1 MSNTIHVS
9 ASANGD
15 SANGSSSNPYLNIQ
29 DAINAAQNGD
39 TILVA
44 KGTYYENLRIK
55 DKSLNI
61 VSASGPDQ
69 TTIQAASTASVVY
82 YEGAIHEGT
91 LNGFSIA
98 GGAGYRGVYN
108 QYGGGIDV
116 ANIPAGSAMDIKNC
130 IVRDNNSGS
139 ITFGG
144 GLHIGGGGT
153 VNLTN
158 TLIRDN
164 YAWANGGAILVEGA
178 NLVMDACTVV
188 NNRSDYYNEQGGISA
203 AGNCDIQI
211 KNSIL
216 WDNQGS
222 QYGSFTS
229 GPGGIGKFT
238 FENTAVAGGVNI
250 QSGWGNTKT
259 RSYSTGSNFTS
270 DPVFS
275 GASDYSLSP
284 DSPFADAGS
293 DSAPLDP
300 DGSRAALGYRSIY
313 AEIAPSEIVYS
324 SVTYTLQAGEKH
336 LILTGDA
343 TIDGTGNELDNS
355 ITGNNAANFLDGQAG
370 NDTLQ
375 SGGGDDTLVGG
386 DGDDLLVVGGS
397 AGGSKYEVIQGNFTW
412 DEAKADAEARGGHL
426 VTVGSDEEWNKIKD
440 LLPMDSFI
448 WLGGSDQ
455 NAEGEWKWV
464 DETPWNYSNWA
475 PGEPNNDGGEN
486 YLLAYNGDHT
496 WNDGANS
503 PWWGGTPYVL
513 ETESASASS
522 SGDSSLSGGAGND
535 TLQGG
540 GGNDTLVGGD
550 GNDLLVVSNSAQQLE
565 LGGWATGDNN
575 FALYKGDING
585 NNLKLLA
592 TDSDQSWGTT
602 EPVETFNLNFGEYLY
617 AVVVEEGIGGPTG
630 LIADLGLVTTSD
642 LSKWSVSQG
651 AFSNVERGAFDL
663 PNESEIKSVISAG
676 NWSQTEMW
684 NSGCSDLGITGVETP
699 ATRFQTF
706 GVARFSPNFNE
717 SSDSNNNSLFGGA
730 GNDTLQG
737 ALGNDT
743 LDGGTG
749 ADSLVGGAGDDLY
762 VIDNA
767 ADTLTENANEGT
779 DTVRSSVSRTLAVNF
794 ENLELLG
801 AAAINGTGNASAN
814 ILTGNAAANQLN
826 GGAGADSMSGG
837 AGNDTYS
844 VDNAGDVIIEAAN
857 AGTDVVQSTGSYVLG
872 TNVENLILTGASAI
886 NGTGN
891 ALANAI
897 TGNAAANRI
906 SAGKGNDS
914 ILAGAGNDTLNAGV
928 GLDTVKGEAGSDLL
942 QIDWTSLVGATITR
956 TVRKDGAGATASF
969 SGSYTAKNSA
979 GAVLSSVTFDTIEN
993 LTLNGQAVD
1002 LNFAVAAPGV
1012 TIKRTSTATATTE
1025 QGGTVQYSVVLDKAP
1040 MENVAIAFSSTDLTE
1055 GKVNTPSLTFT
1066 PQNWSTP
1073 QTLTIQ
1079 GVDDYL
1085 NDGNVAYN
1093 ITGRITTDDLN
1104 YNRIVIKPI
1113 ALLNN
1118 DDGRDIDQT
1127 IYGTDDTDYLEG
1139 KDGNDRI
1146 YGKGGQDQLK
1156 GGIGNDRVYGQED
1169 DDRLFGEAGND
1180 QLYGGY
1186 DDDKLD
1192 GGIGNDFLFGE
1203 QGLDTLL
1210 GGDGNDYLDG
1220 GIENDSM
1227 VGGAGNDTYL
1237 VDSAGDKINDLG
1249 ATTDIDT
1256 VQVIQTINYTLP
1268 TNIENAAINA
1278 TGNANLT
1285 GNGLNNGLTGNSDK
1299 NILDGGVGND
1309 SLSGGLGADS
1319 LLGGVGNDALN
1330 GGAGNDTFQGG
1341 DGVDLADFAAAGV
1354 DMSIDLTT
1362 GRATGDGT
1370 DLLFNMENILAG
1382 EGDDKLNGN
1391 TGANDLDGGLGA
1403 DSLNGGAG
1411 NDTLSGCFYGSYGGR
1426 GEIDTIAGGAGNDIF
1441 QLGWASGRFYDDGNT
1456 ANAGRTDYVVI
1467 SDFTIG
1473 QDKLQLDGAAS
1484 GYYLAASG
1492 VSGVTGTGLWAEQ
1505 GTTDELIAIIRSANS
1520 TALNAANTVNTA
1532 LFV

>member
-9 ASANGD
+9 ASANAATG
-15 SANGSSSNPYLNIQ
+15 NGSSSNPYASIQ
-29 DAINAAQNGD
+29 SAIDAAQAGD
-39 TILVA
+39 TILVG
-44 KGTYYENLRIK
+44 KGTYYENLKIK

-69 TTIQAASTASVVY
+69 TTIQAASSASVVY
-82 YEGAIHEGT
+82 YEGAINGGT
-91 LNGFSIA
+91 LNGFSTA
-98 GGAGYRGVYN
+98 GGAGYRGGFN

-130 IVRDNNSGS
+130 IVRDNNSRS
-139 ITFGG
+139 TTFGG

-188 NNRSDYYNEQGGISA
+188 NNRSDYFNEQGGVSA

-229 GPGGIGKFT
+229 GPGGTGKFT
-238 FENTAVAGGVNI
+238 FENSAVAGGVNI
-250 QSGWGNTKT
+250 QSGWGNTLT
-259 RSYSTGSNFTS
+259 RSYSSGSNFTA
-270 DPVFS
+270 DPAFS
-275 GASDYSLSP
+275 GGTDYSLSP
-284 DSPFADAGS
+284 DSPYADAGS
-293 DSAPLDP
+293 STAPLDP

-313 AEIAPSEIVYS
+313 TEIVASEIVYS
-324 SVTYTLQAGEKH
+324 SVTYTLQTGEKH
-336 LILTGDA
+336 LILTGDSA
-343 TIDGTGNELDNS
+343 INGTGTALDNS

-375 SGGGDDTLVGG
+375 SGGGNDTLVGG
-386 DGDDLLVVGGS
+386 DGDDLLVVGGGS
-397 AGGSKYEVIQGNFTW
+397 GESKYEVVDGSFTW
-412 DEAKADAEARGGHL
+412 DAAKADAEARGGHL
-426 VTVGSDEEWNKIKD
+426 ATVGSEEEWNEIQAM
-440 LLPMDSFI
+440 LPDATGWAGAF
-448 WLGGSDQ
+448 WLGASDAEKEGS
-455 NAEGEWKWV
+455 WKWI
-464 DETPWNYSNWA
+464 DGTPWDFENWNY
-475 PGEPNNDGGEN
+475 GEPNGSYYEN
-486 YLLAYNGDHT
+486 YLHANGSDAQHRWNDIDNNGDPFIGYVFEGE
-496 WNDGANS
+496 NILS
-503 PWWGGTPYVL
+503 PTNN
-513 ETESASASS
+513 
-522 SGDSSLSGGAGND
+522 SLSGGAGND

-540 GGNDTLVGGD
+540 GGNDTLSGGD
-550 GNDLLVVSNSAQQLE
+550 GNDLITSGSGAGGSKYEVVQGSFTWEQAKADAESK
-565 LGGWATGDNN
+565 GGH
-575 FALYKGDING
+575 
-585 NNLKLLA
+585 LA
-592 TDSDQSWGTT
+592 TVGSEEEWDKIKPMLGTETTWLGASDFAQDGNWQWVDGTPWT
-602 EPVETFNLNFGEYLY
+602 
-617 AVVVEEGIGGPTG
+617 
-630 LIADLGLVTTSD
+630 
-642 LSKWSVSQG
+642 
-651 AFSNVERGAFDL
+651 FSNWNPGE
-663 PNESEIKSVISAG
+663 PNGGIYESYLMVWPEYFGSSR
-676 NWSQTEMW
+676 TW
-684 NSGCSDLGITGVETP
+684 NDTTPVSYTGYGCGYLLETETP
-699 ATRFQTF
+699 
-706 GVARFSPNFNE
+706 VAG
-717 SSDSNNNSLFGGA
+717 NNSLSGGT

-743 LDGGTG
+743 LDGGAG
-749 ADSLVGGAGDDLY
+749 VDSLQGGAGDDLY

-767 ADTLTENANEGT
+767 ADALTENANEGT

-801 AAAINGTGNASAN
+801 AAAINATGNASAN
-814 ILTGNAAANQLN
+814 LLTGNAAANQLN
-826 GGAGADSMSGG
+826 GGAGADTMSGG

-857 AGTDVVQSTGSYVLG
+857 AGTDVVQSAGSYVLG
-872 TNVENLILTGASAI
+872 SNVENLTLTGSAAI

-906 SAGKGNDS
+906 SAGAGSDS

-956 TVRKDGAGATASF
+956 SVRKDGAGATASF
-969 SGSYTAKNSA
+969 SGSYTAKNLA
-979 GAVLSSVTFDTIEN
+979 GQVLSSVTFDTIES

-1002 LNFAVAAPGV
+1002 LNLAVAAPGV

-1025 QGGTVQYSVVLDKAP
+1025 QGGLVQYSVVLDKAP

-1104 YNRIVIKPI
+1104 YNRIVIPVI
-1113 ALLNN
+1113 SLLNN
-1118 DDGRDIDQT
+1118 DDGRDLDQT

-1169 DDRLFGEAGND
+1169 DDRLFGESGND

-1186 DDDKLD
+1186 DDDTLD
-1192 GGIGNDFLFGE
+1192 GGADNDFLFGE

-1210 GGDGNDYLDG
+1210 GGAGNDYLDG

-1237 VDSAGDKINDLG
+1237 VDSVGDKINDLG
-1249 ATTDIDT
+1249 ATTDVDT

-1285 GNGLNNGLTGNSDK
+1285 GNTLNNGLTGNDGK
-1299 NILDGGVGND
+1299 NILDGGTGND
-1309 SLSGGLGADS
+1309 SLSGGAGADS
-1319 LLGGVGNDALN
+1319 LMGGVGNDAFE
-1330 GGAGNDTFQGG
+1330 GGLGNDTMRGG

-1354 DMSIDLTT
+1354 DMTIDLTT

-1370 DLLFNMENILAG
+1370 DILFDIENILAG
-1382 EGDDKLNGN
+1382 DGDDKLIGSA
-1391 TGANDLDGGLGA
+1391 GANDLDGGAGI

-1411 NDTLSGCFYGSYGGR
+1411 NDTLAGCFFGANGGR
-1426 GEIDTIAGGAGNDIF
+1426 GERDTLVGGAGNDIF
-1441 QLGWASGRFYDDGNT
+1441 QLGWSSGRFYDDGNT
-1456 ANAGRTDYVVI
+1456 ANAGRTDYI
-1467 SDFTIG
+1467 LITDFTVG
-1473 QDKLQLDGAAS
+1473 QDKLQLDGAAA

-1492 VSGVTGTGLWAEQ
+1492 VTGVSGTGLWAEQ

-1520 TALNAANTVNTA
+1520 TALNASNTVNMA
-1532 LFV
+1532 LLV

>member
-1 MSNTIHVS
+1 MPTTLHVS
-9 ASANGD
+9 TSAVASA
-15 SANGSSSNPYLNIQ
+15 ANGSSSNPYASIQ
-29 DAINAAQNGD
+29 AAIDAAQSGD
-39 TILVA
+39 TILVG
-44 KGTYYENLRIK
+44 KGTYFENLKIK

-69 TTIQAASTASVVY
+69 TTIQAASSASVVY
-82 YEGAIHEGT
+82 YEGAINGGT

-98 GGAGYRGVYN
+98 GGAGYRGSFN

-178 NLVMDACTVV
+178 NLVMDACTVL

-229 GPGGIGKFT
+229 GPGGTGKFT
-238 FENTAVAGGVNI
+238 FENSAVAGGVNI
-250 QSGWGNTKT
+250 QSGWGNTLT
-259 RSYSTGSNFTS
+259 RSYSIGSNFTA
-270 DPVFS
+270 DPAFS
-275 GASDYSLSP
+275 GGTDYSLSP
-284 DSPFADAGS
+284 DSPYADAGS
-293 DSAPLDP
+293 ASAPLDP

-313 AEIAPSEIVYS
+313 AEIVASEIVYS
-324 SVTYTLQAGEKH
+324 SVTYTLQTGEKH
-336 LILTGDA
+336 LILTGEA
-343 TIDGTGNELDNS
+343 TIDGTGTALDNS

-386 DGDDLLVVGGS
+386 EGDDLLVVGG
-397 AGGSKYEVIQGNFTW
+397 GSGETKYEIVQGDFTW
-412 DEAKADAEARGGHL
+412 EEAKTDAEARGGHL
-426 VTVGSDEEWNKIKD
+426 ATVGSEEAWNEIQGV
-440 LLPMDSFI
+440 LSEGVNF
-448 WLGGSDQ
+448 WLGATDLQ
-455 NAEGEWKWV
+455 VEGGWNWI
-464 DETPWNYSNWA
+464 DGTPWGFSNWQL
-475 PGEPNNDGGEN
+475 GEPNNARGMED
-486 YLLAYNGDHT
+486 YLMVYGNSEHT
-496 WNDGANS
+496 WNDDNTWTAQS
-503 PWWGGTPYVL
+503 YLLEKESGT
-513 ETESASASS
+513 T
-522 SGDSSLSGGAGND
+522 SGNNSLSGGAGND

-540 GGNDTLVGGD
+540 GGNDTLSGGD
-550 GNDLLVVSNSAQQLE
+550 GNDLITAGSGAGASNYEIVEGSFTWDEAKADAEARGGHLATVGSQEEWDKIKEFLPNGVIW
-565 LGGWATGDNN
+565 LGGTDADSE
-575 FALYKGDING
+575 G
-585 NNLKLLA
+585 NWHWIDGSAWIGMPNEFP
-592 TDSDQSWGTT
+592 SWS
-602 EPVETFNLNFGEYLY
+602 
-617 AVVVEEGIGGPTG
+617 
-630 LIADLGLVTTSD
+630 GLVQPDNAANGDTAFPQNYLAKVDSFG
-642 LSKWSVSQG
+642 VSWDDRQ
-651 AFSNVERGAFDL
+651 NID
-663 PNESEIKSVISAG
+663 PSEG
-676 NWSQTEMW
+676 YLLET
-684 NSGCSDLGITGVETP
+684 ETP
-699 ATRFQTF
+699 AS
-706 GVARFSPNFNE
+706 G
-717 SSDSNNNSLFGGA
+717 NNSLSGGA

-749 ADSLVGGAGDDLY
+749 VDSLQGGAGDDLY

-767 ADTLTENANEGT
+767 ADTLTENADEGT

-801 AAAINGTGNASAN
+801 AAAINATGNASAN
-814 ILTGNAAANQLN
+814 LLTGNAAANQLN
-826 GGAGADSMSGG
+826 GGAGADTMSGG

-844 VDNAGDVIIEAAN
+844 VDNAGDVIIEASN
-857 AGTDVVQSTGSYVLG
+857 AGTDAVQSAGSYILG
-872 TNVENLILTGASAI
+872 SNVENLTLTGASAI

-897 TGNAAANRI
+897 NGNAAANRI
-906 SAGKGNDS
+906 SAGAGNDS

-942 QIDWTSLVGATITR
+942 QIDWRSLVGASITR

-969 SGSYTAKNSA
+969 SGSYVAKNAS
-979 GAVLSSVTFDTIEN
+979 GAVLSSVTFDTIES

-1025 QGGTVQYSVVLDKAP
+1025 QGGLVQYSVVLDKAP
-1040 MENVAIAFSSTDLTE
+1040 MENVAIAFTSTDLTE

-1118 DDGRDIDQT
+1118 DDLRDTDQT

-1186 DDDKLD
+1186 DDDTLD
-1192 GGIGNDFLFGE
+1192 GGADNDFLFGE

-1210 GGDGNDYLDG
+1210 GGAGNDYLDG

-1237 VDSAGDKINDLG
+1237 VDSVGDKINDLG
-1249 ATTDIDT
+1249 ATTDVDT

-1285 GNGLNNGLTGNSDK
+1285 GNALNNGLTGNDGK
-1299 NILDGGVGND
+1299 NILDGGTGND
-1309 SLSGGLGADS
+1309 SLSGGAGADS
-1319 LLGGVGNDALN
+1319 LLGGVGNDAFE
-1330 GGAGNDTFQGG
+1330 GGLGNDTMRGG

-1354 DMSIDLTT
+1354 DMTIDLTT

-1370 DLLFNMENILAG
+1370 DILFEIENILAG
-1382 EGDDKLNGN
+1382 DGDDKLTGSA
-1391 TGANDLDGGLGA
+1391 GANDLDGGAGI

-1411 NDTLSGCFYGSYGGR
+1411 NDTLAGCFFGANGGR
-1426 GEIDTIAGGAGNDIF
+1426 GERDTLVGGAGNDIF
-1441 QLGWASGRFYDDGNT
+1441 QLGWSSGRFYDDGNT
-1456 ANAGRTDYVVI
+1456 ANAGRTDYI
-1467 SDFTIG
+1467 LITDFTIG

-1492 VSGVTGTGLWAEQ
+1492 VTGVTGTGLYAEQ
-1505 GTTDELIAIIRSANS
+1505 GATDELIAIIRSANS
-1520 TALNAANTVNTA
+1520 TALNASNTVNTG

>member
-1 MSNTIHVS
+1 MPNTIHVS
-9 ASANGD
+9 ASANAATG
-15 SANGSSSNPYLNIQ
+15 NGSSSNPYASIQ
-29 DAINAAQNGD
+29 SAIDAAQAGD
-39 TILVA
+39 TILVG
-44 KGTYYENLRIK
+44 KGTYYENLKIK

-69 TTIQAASTASVVY
+69 TTIQAASSASVVY
-82 YEGAIHEGT
+82 YEGAINGGT
-91 LNGFSIA
+91 LNGFSTA
-98 GGAGYRGVYN
+98 GGAGYRGGFN

-130 IVRDNNSGS
+130 IVRDNNSRS
-139 ITFGG
+139 TTFGG

-188 NNRSDYYNEQGGISA
+188 NNRSDYFNEQGGVSA

-229 GPGGIGKFT
+229 GPGGTGKFT
-238 FENTAVAGGVNI
+238 FENSAVAGGVNI
-250 QSGWGNTKT
+250 QSGWGNTLT
-259 RSYSTGSNFTS
+259 RSYSSGSNFTA
-270 DPVFS
+270 DPAFS
-275 GASDYSLSP
+275 GGTDYSLSP
-284 DSPFADAGS
+284 DSPYADAGS
-293 DSAPLDP
+293 STAPLDP

-313 AEIAPSEIVYS
+313 TEIVASEIVYS
-324 SVTYTLQAGEKH
+324 SVTYTLQTGEKH
-336 LILTGDA
+336 LILTGDSA
-343 TIDGTGNELDNS
+343 INGTGTALDNS

-375 SGGGDDTLVGG
+375 SGGGNDTLVGG
-386 DGDDLLVVGGS
+386 DGDDLLVVGGG
-397 AGGSKYEVIQGNFTW
+397 AGASKYELVEGYFTW
-412 DEAKADAEARGGHL
+412 DQAKADAEARGGHL
-426 VTVGSDEEWNKIKD
+426 ATVGSEEEWNIIESK
-440 LLPMDSFI
+440 LSYLSGENSAT
-448 WLGGSDQ
+448 WLGATDKDSEGS
-455 NAEGEWKWV
+455 WKWI
-464 DETPWNYSNWA
+464 DGTPWDFSRWY
-475 PGEPNNDGGEN
+475 PGEPTNSSGVEHYLMAWSNDGSNQHWNDDAPWSTHGK
-486 YLLAYNGDHT
+486 YLLEKE
-496 WNDGANS
+496 S
-503 PWWGGTPYVL
+503 GTGV
-513 ETESASASS
+513 S
-522 SGDSSLSGGAGND
+522 SGNNSLSGGAGND

-540 GGNDTLVGGD
+540 GGNDTLSGGD
-550 GNDLLVVSNSAQQLE
+550 GNDLITAGSGAGGSSYEIVEGSFTWDEAKADAEARGGHLGTITSEQEWQAIRSQLE
-565 LGGWATGDNN
+565 NVFSGYNRVWLGASDNQQEGVWQWVTGEKFEYNR
-575 FALYKGDING
+575 FSSG
-585 NNLKLLA
+585 NNWWQK
-592 TDSDQSWGTT
+592 
-602 EPVETFNLNFGEYLY
+602 EPVDGTGANYLDWMESFKNYEWNDEGNLSSQPAYLLET
-617 AVVVEEGIGGPTG
+617 
-630 LIADLGLVTTSD
+630 
-642 LSKWSVSQG
+642 
-651 AFSNVERGAFDL
+651 
-663 PNESEIKSVISAG
+663 
-676 NWSQTEMW
+676 
-684 NSGCSDLGITGVETP
+684 ETP
-699 ATRFQTF
+699 VS
-706 GVARFSPNFNE
+706 G
-717 SSDSNNNSLFGGA
+717 NNSLSGGT

-743 LDGGTG
+743 LDGGAG
-749 ADSLVGGAGDDLY
+749 VDSLQGGAGDDLY

-767 ADTLTENANEGT
+767 ADALTENANEGT

-801 AAAINGTGNASAN
+801 AAAINATGNASAN
-814 ILTGNAAANQLN
+814 LLTGNAAANQLN
-826 GGAGADSMSGG
+826 GGAGADTMSGG

-857 AGTDVVQSTGSYVLG
+857 AGTDVVQSAGSYVLG
-872 TNVENLILTGASAI
+872 SNVENLTLTGSAAI

-906 SAGKGNDS
+906 SAGAGSDS

-942 QIDWTSLVGATITR
+942 QIDWSSLVGASITR

-979 GAVLSSVTFDTIEN
+979 GAVLSSVTFDTIES

-1002 LNFAVAAPGV
+1002 LNFAVASPGV
-1012 TIKRTSTATATTE
+1012 TIKRTSTAAATTE
-1025 QGGTVQYSVVLDKAP
+1025 QGGLVQYSVVLDKAP

-1066 PQNWSTP
+1066 PQNWSAP

-1118 DDGRDIDQT
+1118 DDLRDTDQT
-1127 IYGTDDTDYLEG
+1127 IYGADDTDYLEG

-1169 DDRLFGEAGND
+1169 DDRLFGESGND

-1186 DDDKLD
+1186 DDDTLD
-1192 GGIGNDFLFGE
+1192 GGADNDFLFGE

-1210 GGDGNDYLDG
+1210 GGAGNDYLDG

-1237 VDSAGDKINDLG
+1237 VDSVGDKINDLG
-1249 ATTDIDT
+1249 ATTDVDT

-1285 GNGLNNGLTGNSDK
+1285 GNTLNNGLTGNDGK
-1299 NILDGGVGND
+1299 NILDGGTGND
-1309 SLSGGLGADS
+1309 SLSGGAGADS
-1319 LLGGVGNDALN
+1319 LMGGVGNDAFE
-1330 GGAGNDTFQGG
+1330 GGLGNDTMRGG

-1370 DLLFNMENILAG
+1370 DILFDIENILAG
-1382 EGDDKLNGN
+1382 EGDDKL
-1391 TGANDLDGGLGA
+1391 TGSSLGNDLDGGAGI

-1411 NDTLSGCFYGSYGGR
+1411 NDTLAGCFFGANGGR
-1426 GEIDTIAGGAGNDIF
+1426 SEIDTLVGGVGNDIF
-1441 QLGWASGRFYDDGNT
+1441 QLGWSSGRFYDDGNT
-1456 ANAGRTDYVVI
+1456 ANAGRTDYI
-1467 SDFTIG
+1467 LINDFTVG
-1473 QDKLQLDGAAS
+1473 QDKLQLDGAAT

-1492 VSGVTGTGLWAEQ
+1492 VTGVTGTGLYAEQ
-1505 GTTDELIAIIRSANS
+1505 GATDELIAIIRSSNTTVLS
-1520 TALNAANTVNTA
+1520 AANTVSTA